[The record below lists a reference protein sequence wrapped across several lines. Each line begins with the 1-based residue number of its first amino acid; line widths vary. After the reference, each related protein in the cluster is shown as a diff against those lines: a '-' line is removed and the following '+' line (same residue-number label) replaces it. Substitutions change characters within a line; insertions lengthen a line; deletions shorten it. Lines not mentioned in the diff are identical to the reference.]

1 MAASTTVLILAA
13 GQLPERQLGPA
24 PLLHR
29 HPLDLPAG
37 SDLAL
42 QRISAHYRRHWPQAQ
57 LVAVIDAASRSHYP
71 AALHQLDQL
80 LTITP
85 QPSINASLE
94 AALQRIDA
102 HEVVVNP
109 ITALPT
115 ATALP
120 NCAVVLG
127 DEALPRQNW
136 SAFATPQP
144 RGPSQLLSKLQPNQA
159 NEPAS
164 YPFTG
169 LLSAPR
175 ATLLELLAQ
184 LSTNQRSDLAWTAAL
199 LLEQHHAQVVH
210 TPWHDLGHRATYARS
225 RRSQLVSRSHNR
237 VVYDPAG
244 DLISKRSSDLER
256 LNAEATY
263 LQTLPPRLR
272 RHFPALLG
280 LSEQQGLELEYVPFP
295 SLAELYLHW
304 QIGPEGWAGIWS
316 RLAQILNELS
326 NSSPAVI
333 ASCNWLYS
341 HKLRQRLHQL
351 DQQPP
356 SPNWYQFWQQPLEL
370 NGRRL
375 PSPAACAQATLAA
388 LAPLEASRPLQRI
401 HGDLCFNN
409 VLAEPLHAAVRLI
422 DPRGE
427 AAPDSDVPVGYG
439 DPRYDLVKLLHS
451 GCYGYDLAVHGL
463 FTLTGDPARGWQA
476 RLYPPRQ
483 AEQVAAQLDGFV
495 RSQGLTPEEER
506 WLTASL
512 FFSMLPLHSDSLQRQ
527 QMLTLI
533 GCCISQ
539 QTFDLLLPCVA
550 PSL

>member
-1 MAASTTVLILAA
+1 MAATTTVLILAA

-57 LVAVIDAASRSHYP
+57 LMAVIDAASHSHYP

-80 LTITP
+80 LLIPP
-85 QPSINASLE
+85 QTSIGASLE
-94 AALQRIDA
+94 AALQRIDTP
-102 HEVVVNP
+102 HVVVNP
-109 ITALPT
+109 ITVLPT

-120 NCAVVLG
+120 SCAVVLG
-127 DEALPRQNW
+127 DEALTRQNW
-136 SAFATPQP
+136 SAFTTPQP
-144 RGPSQLLSKLQPNQA
+144 RGANQLLSKLQPNQA

-164 YPFTG
+164 HPFTG

-175 ATLLELLAQ
+175 LTLLELLTQ

-199 LLEQHHAQVVH
+199 LLEHHHAQVVH

-237 VVYDPAG
+237 VVYDPAA

-256 LNAEATY
+256 LNAEAAY
-263 LQTLPPRLR
+263 LQSLPPRLR

-280 LSEQQGLELEYVPFP
+280 TSPQNGLELEYVPFP

-304 QIGPEGWAGIWS
+304 QIGPEGWAGILN
-316 RLAQILNELS
+316 RLGLIINELGH
-326 NSSPAVI
+326 SSPAVRTS
-333 ASCNWLYS
+333 ASWLYS
-341 HKLRQRLHQL
+341 NKLRHRLLQL
-351 DQQPP
+351 DQHPP
-356 SPNWYQFWQQPLEL
+356 SPSWHQFWNQPLVL
-370 NGRRL
+370 NGQRL
-375 PSPAACAQATLAA
+375 PSPAACAQSTLEA
-388 LAPLEASRPLQRI
+388 LAPLETQQDLQRI

-427 AAPDSDVPVGYG
+427 AAPDSAVPVGYG

-463 FTLTGDPARGWQA
+463 FTITGDVAKGWQA
-476 RLYPPRQ
+476 QLHPPHQ
-483 AEQVAAQLDGFV
+483 ADMVAQQLRAFV
-495 RSQGLTPEEER
+495 RQRGLSPEEETS
-506 WLTASL
+506 LTASL
-512 FFSMLPLHSDSLQRQ
+512 FFSMLPLHSDNLQRQ
-527 QMLTLI
+527 VMLSLI

-539 QTFDLLLPCVA
+539 QSFALLLP
-550 PSL
+550 